1 MVFLEFVA
9 GVDVFAREIGPEDN
23 LCRAINDAE
32 SGNEIVLRPGE
43 HRGPCTIRRGG
54 TAERPLVIRALD
66 PERRARIVYEGESA
80 NVLEVRAD
88 HVVIK
93 GLAFGPTRK
102 SVDGVRI
109 RARQDVSV
117 IDCAFVGMGGI
128 AVAANQSTLQGL
140 LVKGNSVSMSGST
153 AMYFGCQDGDACRVS
168 DIVIEKNHI
177 GGVNAAESEVGY
189 GMQVKLNSS
198 AIIRDNVVT
207 DTKGPGIMVYG
218 ARDRLSENL
227 IERNFVSGSR
237 TSSGIVIGGGPAVV
251 RNNVAVGNALAGI
264 ALLDYAHWG
273 LLHQIKVGFNTLLE
287 NGTGAITATQ
297 DKVVDCII
305 AGNVGWASARGELFP
320 PQRGGLVA
328 VDNVACEK
336 SCFADIDVLDLAPAR
351 NSLLD
356 KRTVGLK
363 AGWFPQDDYYSQQ
376 RKTPPRPGAVEAA
389 GRTLGDLRIH

>member
-1 MVFLEFVA
+1 MVA
-9 GVDVFAREIGPEDN
+9 AHQTQAREIGPEDN
-23 LCRAINDAE
+23 FCRAINDAD
-32 SGNEIVLRPGE
+32 SGNEIVLRPGD

-109 RARQDVSV
+109 RARHDVSV
-117 IDCAFVGMGGI
+117 IDCEFVGMGGI

-140 LVKGNSVSMSGST
+140 LVKGNSVSMSGSS

-168 DIVIEKNHI
+168 DIVIEKNRI
-177 GGVNAAESEVGY
+177 EGVTAAESEVGY
-189 GMQVKLNSS
+189 GMQIKLNSS

-218 ARDRLSENL
+218 ARDRASENL
-227 IERNFVSGSR
+227 VERNFVSGSR
-237 TSSGIVIGGGPAVV
+237 TSSGIVIGGGPALV
-251 RNNVAVGNALAGI
+251 RNNVALGNALAGI

-287 NGTGAITATQ
+287 NGAGAITASQ
-297 DKVVDCII
+297 DKLIDSMMV
-305 AGNVGWASARGELFP
+305 GNVGWASARGALFP
-320 PQRGGLVA
+320 PRQGGLVA
-328 VDNVACEK
+328 FDNLACEK
-336 SCFADIDVLDLAPAR
+336 SCFANIDLLDLAPAR

-356 KRTVGLK
+356 KRTVGVK
-363 AGWFPQDDYYSQQ
+363 AGWIPEEDYYRQ
-376 RKTPPRPGAVEAA
+376 RRKVPPRLGAVETA
-389 GRTLGDLRIH
+389 GKTLGDSRIH